1 MTSTKKAL
9 LMGWLAAVLAMAGPR
24 AMAVDGVALE
34 AGGGDGTDMARIA
47 VQWDWNKRW
56 FQGADWHL
64 GGYWDLGIG
73 YWRRDGLPGEN
84 ENIWEIG
91 FTPVFRIQRN
101 SLTGPYA
108 EAAIGAHLLSRTQIG
123 DKRLSTKFQ
132 FGDHLGFG
140 YRFGVKGA
148 WDLGYRFQHLSN
160 ASIKSPND
168 GINFHQVRLQYR
180 F

>member
-1 MTSTKKAL
+1 MTLWGGRFTEPPSEVLWRYTVDRADRRL
-9 LMGWLAAVLAMAGPR
+9 LIDDVTGSLAH
-24 AMAVDGVALE
+24 D
-34 AGGGDGTDMARIA
+34 
-47 VQWDWNKRW
+47 
-56 FQGADWHL
+56 ADWHV

-73 YWRRDGLPGEN
+73 YWRRDALPGEN

-101 SLTGPYA
+101 TLTGPYA
-108 EAAIGAHLLSRTQIG
+108 EAGIGAHLLSRTQIG